1 MNPKMSKAVYF
12 PLIPCLL
19 GLSMSSYAPLL
30 ASMASSTVPEKL
42 QVSAGESLLLKAQ
55 AKGVQIYQC
64 KAKAENPKRWEWSLK
79 APKADLFDD
88 KGEKIGKHYG
98 GPTWEANDGSK
109 VVGEVKERANS
120 PEKDAIPWLL
130 LTAKSHEGK
139 GIFSKVTSIQR
150 LDTSGGKAPSTG
162 CDESKKNAEV
172 QVGYGAD
179 YYFFSN

>member
-1 MNPKMSKAVYF
+1 MNTKMSKAVCLSLLPY
-12 PLIPCLL
+12 LL
-19 GLSMSSYAPLL
+19 GLGVGSYAPLL
-30 ASMASSTVPEKL
+30 ASVASSTVPEQLK
-42 QVSAGESLLLKAQ
+42 VPAGESLLLKAQ

-64 KAKAENPKRWEWSLK
+64 KAKAENPQQWEWTLK
-79 APKADLFDD
+79 APKADLFND
-88 KGEKIGKHYG
+88 KGEKIGKHYA

-109 VVGEVKERANS
+109 VVGEVKERVNA

-130 LTAKSHEGK
+130 LKAKSHEGK

-162 CDESKKNAEV
+162 CDESQKNAEV